1 MKAIHTKLSAAGLLL
16 ACATLAPLAA
26 ADDVPSAASPGIAA
40 KLMVRGTLEG
50 VQVTDLRSQRKN
62 DVMVVQAEM
71 VNLTNYDVRV
81 YYRFRW
87 TDAAGMQVG
96 DGEVWKPLTI
106 LGRQSQLVKGTAY
119 GPQASDFRIEMSA
132 EPR

>member
-1 MKAIHTKLSAAGLLL
+1 MKQISKQFA
-16 ACATLAPLAA
+16 ACAALVAACITAPVM
-26 ADDVPSAASPGIAA
+26 ADPVPNASSPGIAA
-40 KLMVRGTLEG
+40 KLIVRGTLEG

-62 DVMVVQAEM
+62 DVMVVQAET
-71 VNLTNYDVRV
+71 VNLTNRDVRI

-96 DGEVWKPLTI
+96 DGEVWKPLMI
-106 LGRQSQLVKGTAY
+106 LGQQSQFIKGTAY
-119 GPQASDFRIEMSA
+119 GPQATDFKIEMSA